1 VQSYDILLNVVSF
14 AYGKYAIRQK
24 MKVTG
29 NQLVSETETEC
40 PMENYTKGKLSETKK
55 AAMLMVLV

>member
-1 VQSYDILLNVVSF
+1 VNAAEYQ
-14 AYGKYAIRQK
+14 AIT
-24 MKVTG
+24 KVM
-29 NQLVSETETEC
+29 TEC